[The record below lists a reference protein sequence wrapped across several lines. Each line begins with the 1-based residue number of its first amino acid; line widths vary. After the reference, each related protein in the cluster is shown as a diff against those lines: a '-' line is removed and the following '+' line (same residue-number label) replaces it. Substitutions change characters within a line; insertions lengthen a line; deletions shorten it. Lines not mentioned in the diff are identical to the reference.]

1 MSQRADLDRCS
12 EVLDRLDAWID
23 GDIDTSEADAI
34 AAHVDCC
41 QSCQTAK
48 RDAEE
53 LIIALRSLPEFD
65 IPDRVVRS
73 ARNRATPS
81 LVSRA
86 GEAWRGSIFRPMPA
100 LAAVA
105 TVVLLVVVFSP
116 WRGPTT
122 PQLVDHEITRAT
134 EETKLA
140 LALVGSVTR
149 KAELSVAESILED
162 GVAAQTVRGI
172 NRSLQII
179 GGAATAAAG
188 VPATPLPH

>member
-12 EVLDRLDAWID
+12 AVLGRLDVWID
-23 GDIDTSEADAI
+23 GDLDTTEAAQI
-34 AAHVDCC
+34 AAHVESCP
-41 QSCQTAK
+41 SCQAAR

-53 LIIALRSLPEFD
+53 LITALRSLPEFE
-65 IPDRVVRS
+65 IPERVVQS
-73 ARNRATPS
+73 ARDRAALG
-81 LVSRA
+81 LVSRVR
-86 GEAWRGSIFRPMPA
+86 EAWRGSNFRPMPV

-116 WRGPTT
+116 WRGPSA
-122 PQLVDHEITRAT
+122 PHLVDQEITRAT
-134 EETKLA
+134 EETKMA

-149 KAELSVAESILED
+149 KAELSIAESILED

-179 GGAATAAAG
+179 GGAATAAAA
-188 VPATPLPH
+188 VPATPRPH